1 MASKPTTSSTS
12 RRTRDSTQQEMAVGS
27 YRRQEEI
34 GRGSFATVYK
44 ASMSV
49 SSWSIRSGISPPYPS
64 SIPPLLHINI
74 ENPSRTTSNHQ
85 IICRDHAN
93 NHSLL
98 QKKPG
103 YVAIKSVDLHKLNRK
118 LKENLYSEIHIL
130 KTLHHPHIVALIDCK
145 EDSAHIH
152 LIMEFCEL
160 GDLSYFIKKET
171 PSIDMTQRQT

>member
-1 MASKPTTSSTS
+1 M
-12 RRTRDSTQQEMAVGS
+12 
-27 YRRQEEI
+27 
-34 GRGSFATVYK
+34 
-44 ASMSV
+44 
-49 SSWSIRSGISPPYPS
+49 
-64 SIPPLLHINI
+64 
-74 ENPSRTTSNHQ
+74 
-85 IICRDHAN
+85 
-93 NHSLL
+93 

-160 GDLSYFIKKET
+160 ET
-171 PSIDMTQRQT
+171 CPTSSRNVTLFIDMTQRPT